1 VDVDTV
7 EQRAANAFLVA
18 GDGHGGAATF
28 FDGVAVIAA
37 RTPVRITIV
46 GAI

>member
-1 VDVDTV
+1 MDVDAV
-7 EQRAANAFLVA
+7 EQGTAGAFLVA